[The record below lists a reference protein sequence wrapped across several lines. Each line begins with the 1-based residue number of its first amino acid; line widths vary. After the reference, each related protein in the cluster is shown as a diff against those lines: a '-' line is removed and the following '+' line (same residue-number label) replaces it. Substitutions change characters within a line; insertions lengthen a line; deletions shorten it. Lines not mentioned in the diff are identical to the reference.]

1 MIPKG
6 LCGCLTLAFIMVGFE
21 LQPCSWH
28 LFLHVTCTAI
38 CVYAGTE
45 WQYWLLFYSLPLLSG
60 ILPNVY
66 YLHYCALVCAI
77 ATLVSG
83 NISEA
88 DLDMASIL
96 LKEFHRHAGDLY
108 GKISDFAVDINTG
121 ILSTLVNCLRL
132 LFISR
137 YCYANN
143 ECPPTTSSSVQCQK
157 LGAFMVLLMLRV

>member
-1 MIPKG
+1 M
-6 LCGCLTLAFIMVGFE
+6 
-21 LQPCSWH
+21 
-28 LFLHVTCTAI
+28 CT
-38 CVYAGTE
+38 
-45 WQYWLLFYSLPLLSG
+45 
-60 ILPNVY
+60 Y

-96 LKEFHRHAGDLY
+96 LKEFHCHAGDLY

-121 ILSTLVNCLRL
+121 ILSTLVDCLRL

-143 ECPPTTSSSVQCQK
+143 ECLPTTCSMSETGGLYGPTHASGLKVQMVK
-157 LGAFMVLLMLRV
+157 SRSYFMGQETCHSK